1 MQISNDDLSQH
12 DSSRNP
18 DASEP
23 ARPQEPG
30 SEAGTPEGQA
40 GDSRPGARAPRRDA
54 GTAGSLR
61 PQLPALVFLAVL
73 VFLGVF
79 PRLLMA
85 PMLVQITRELA
96 ITTGQATRLFL
107 FVSAGYTAL
116 MLLSGFVS
124 QRLGHRKTLVVSAAG
139 TGAGALAIS
148 VAGSLPVM
156 QGAAVLLGAG
166 AGLYAPS
173 GIPTVVALVSAENRG
188 KALAIHEMGPNLAV
202 VSAPLVVAALVPAV
216 SWRLVFAVTGL
227 ICLTAAGAYARW
239 GRGSELPGE
248 PPNLKNIATVL
259 ADPAFWVVAALLT
272 VAVSAAVGVYA
283 ILPSFLIEERALD
296 ARLVNT
302 LIGVSRASGIAMVF
316 LTGIAVDRIGVRRML
331 TIVCS
336 VVGVFTLLLGVAHGP
351 LLIAAV
357 LLQPLLVPAFFPT
370 GLSAIAQVG
379 PPHLR
384 NLAVALVIPAANF
397 FGTGVFPSFAGL
409 LAEQGRFAWAFV
421 VLAAVLFASLALVA
435 RFRPQTR

>member
-1 MQISNDDLSQH
+1 MQTSRGDRDENLEPTPPTPPSGSRGPRPDYRSP
-12 DSSRNP
+12 DSW
-18 DASEP
+18 
-23 ARPQEPG
+23 
-30 SEAGTPEGQA
+30 
-40 GDSRPGARAPRRDA
+40 
-54 GTAGSLR
+54 R

-79 PRLLMA
+79 PRLLIA
-85 PMLVQITRELA
+85 PMLVEIARELA
-96 ITTGQATRLFL
+96 VTTGQATRLFL

-124 QRLGHRKTLVVSAAG
+124 QRLGHRRTLVVSAAG
-139 TGAGALAIS
+139 TGAGALAFAI
-148 VAGSLPVM
+148 AGSLPAL
-156 QGAAVLLGAG
+156 QAAAMLLGAG

-173 GIPTVVALVSAENRG
+173 GISTVATLVSAEDRG
-188 KALAIHEMGPNLAV
+188 KALAIHEMGPNFAV
-202 VSAPLVVAALVPAV
+202 VSAPLVAAALVPAV
-216 SWRLVFAVTGL
+216 SWRLVFTVTGL
-227 ICLTAAGAYARW
+227 ICLSAAGAYARW
-239 GRGSELPGE
+239 GRGSDLPGE

-259 ADPAFWVVAALLT
+259 ADPAFWVVTALLT

-283 ILPSFLIEERALD
+283 ILPSFLIEERELD

-331 TIVCS
+331 AIVCT
-336 VVGVFTLLLGVAHGP
+336 VVGVFTLLLGIARGP

-370 GLSAIAQVG
+370 ALSAIAQVG

-409 LAEQGRFAWAFV
+409 LAERGRFAWSFV
-421 VLAAVLFASLALVA
+421 ILAAVLFASLALVPG
-435 RFRPQTR
+435 FRPQGRQDRK